1 VKFKPT
7 YDDQAMPYHETASFF
22 GFCSTF
28 QRFGQLE
35 SVFLFV
41 FRVVQEVIRFI

>member
-1 VKFKPT
+1 
-7 YDDQAMPYHETASFF
+7 MPYHETALFF
-22 GFCSTF
+22 GICSAS

-41 FRVVQEVIRFI
+41 FRVVQQVIRFI